1 MRMAMM
7 KRTVGAASAAL
18 GAAALIL
25 CARVGPIPEKVIK
38 VFFPNGTSVT
48 AELAVTDAERA
59 RGLMFRENVPA
70 DQGMLFVFEVED
82 QHSFWM
88 KNTKVYLDMIW
99 LDGGRRIIH
108 IERRVPPCVADP
120 CPSYGPQLPARF
132 VLELRGGE
140 ADVRE
145 LAVGDRLE
153 FVLPPGLPG
162 R

>member
-1 MRMAMM
+1 M
-7 KRTVGAASAAL
+7 RTVFIKRMVGAGLTAVGVAAL
-18 GAAALIL
+18 LL
-25 CARVGPIPEKVIK
+25 CAKVGPAPDKVIK
-38 VFFPNGTSVT
+38 IFFPNGTSVT

-70 DQGMLFVFEVED
+70 DQGMLFVFEAEA

-88 KNTKVYLDMIW
+88 KNTKVYLDMLW
-99 LDGGRRIIH
+99 LDGGRRVIH
-108 IERRVPPCVADP
+108 IERQVPPCVTDP

-140 ADVRE
+140 ADVRG